1 MLASQPQR
9 QPHEKRIRST
19 TYVSHVLP
27 AAKRHHP
34 GITNNEVE
42 TVSTTAGIAVAQ
54 DVLEQN
60 AEASSSGFVIQDV
73 VMLESNAAFSGLT
86 NQDVTMQDPDVPH
99 PRLYSMPGPTNDVNM
114 HEPVIPA
121 LPLNQPFNSGLYAVW
136 GEKKVKTHR
145 CMIYVQTGC
154 DGENCKGKNNC
165 KHCEFI
171 EVCSL
176 N

>member
-9 QPHEKRIRST
+9 QPHEKRIWST

-73 VMLESNAAFSGLT
+73 VMLDTNAPLSGLT

-99 PRLYSMPGPTNDVNM
+99 FELLSMPGPSNDINM
-114 HEPVIPA
+114 QQPVFSG
-121 LPLNQPFNSGLYAVW
+121 LPSNQPFTSGTYAVW
-136 GEKKVKTHR
+136 GEERIKK
-145 CMIYVQTGC
+145 
-154 DGENCKGKNNC
+154 
-165 KHCEFI
+165 
-171 EVCSL
+171 
-176 N
+176 